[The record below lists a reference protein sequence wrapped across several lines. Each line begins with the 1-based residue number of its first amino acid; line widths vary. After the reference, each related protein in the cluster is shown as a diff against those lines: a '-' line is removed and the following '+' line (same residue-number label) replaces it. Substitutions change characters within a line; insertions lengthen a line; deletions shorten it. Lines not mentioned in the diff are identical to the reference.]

1 MKLSRTYA
9 KVTNREGGSHI
20 RALIK
25 VLAAAI
31 ALAMSTGTG
40 FAVMGKTNT
49 DVALRTAPAAQ
60 ADLILNLPKGA
71 LVNVGSCSRGWCGVT
86 WDKYGGYVRGSA
98 LQFQSTPAGGPPAIP
113 VFPPYPYKAGHYPT
127 ADAYYD
133 LPPYAATNPSFYRWR
148 YFHDGA
154 RAQPLP
160 LHAPHISWLYATDSG
175 SSYAET
181 PEPLKAIPANSPPK
195 AEPGPAGPARALEP
209 NVKKGDAG
217 ASGEP
222 GPAGS
227 PSPQAKS
234 EKPELTPALQP
245 PISGSDAVA
254 VAPKVPVPSA
264 PPVPAAED
272 AIVARVNDAEIVQ
285 SDLDSAASEL
295 GTRLAGLS
303 QEDRGLALL
312 QFNIENQ
319 LMAEDA
325 EKQNLAAGRS
335 FEGWSTYQRR
345 RALRDMYFNKNI
357 GGSVSDQAIKKLY
370 NEKIAQIERESEVR
384 VRHILVPTEAEAKK
398 VAERL
403 KNGEDFVAL
412 AKEVSKDLSSEGS
425 ELGFIRRGQL
435 LLQPV
440 EDAIFALEVG
450 QISKPV
456 WTEVGWY
463 IFKLEEKRQ
472 QPPPTWDTLRDQLEQ
487 QKLREVV
494 SRLRRGAK
502 IEVLDIKLNRAAVK
516 P

>member
-31 ALAMSTGTG
+31 ALSMSTGTA

-60 ADLILNLPKGA
+60 ADLILNLPKGS
-71 LVNVGSCSRGWCGVT
+71 LVNVGRCSRGWCGVT
-86 WDKYGGYVRGSA
+86 WDKYGGYVRQSA
-98 LQFQSTPAGGPPAIP
+98 LQFQSTPAAGPPAIP

-148 YFHDGA
+148 FFMM
-154 RAQPLP
+154 AQERNRYRYM
-160 LHAPHISWLYATDSG
+160 PHIFRGYRDDSG

-217 ASGEP
+217 SLGEP

-227 PSPQAKS
+227 PSPQANSDKS
-234 EKPELTPALQP
+234 ELTPALQP

-254 VAPKVPVPSA
+254 VAPKVPVPPA
-264 PPVPAAED
+264 PPVAAAED

-295 GTRLAGLS
+295 GAQLAGLS
-303 QEDRGLALL
+303 QENRGLALL

-325 EKQNLAAGRS
+325 EKQNLAEGRS

-345 RALRDMYFNKNI
+345 RALRDMYFDKNI
-357 GGSVSDQAIKKLY
+357 RGSVSDQAIKKLY

-384 VRHILVPTEAEAKK
+384 LRYILVPTEAEAKK

-403 KNGEDFVAL
+403 KKGEDFVAV
-412 AKEVSKDLSSEGS
+412 AKEVSSEGS
-425 ELGFIRRGQL
+425 ELGFVRRSEL
-435 LLQPV
+435 LAPV
-440 EDAIFALEVG
+440 EDAVFALEVG
-450 QISKPV
+450 QISKPAQ
-456 WTEVGWY
+456 TQFGWN